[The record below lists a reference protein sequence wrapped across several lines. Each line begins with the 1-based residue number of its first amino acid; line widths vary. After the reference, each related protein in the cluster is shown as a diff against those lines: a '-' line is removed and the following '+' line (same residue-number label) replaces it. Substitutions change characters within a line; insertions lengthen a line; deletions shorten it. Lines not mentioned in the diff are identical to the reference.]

1 MAESEAARPGPS
13 GSVFALGA
21 VAPRVDEPESF
32 WIAPGA
38 IVLGNVRVLAGA
50 SIWFGAVIRA
60 DNEPMTIGE
69 GANIQDCCV
78 LHSDPGFPLSVGAEA
93 TIGHR
98 AILHGCSIGAGV
110 LIGMGAT
117 VMNGAVVGEN
127 SVLGAGAVV
136 PEGASIPPNSLAVG
150 LPARVIRELEEQHRV
165 AGRDAARRYRE
176 LAQRYRRELRPVESL
191 P

>member
-1 MAESEAARPGPS
+1 MAEGEFAGSGPS
-13 GSVFALGA
+13 GKLFAFGGH
-21 VAPRVDEPESF
+21 APRVDEPESF

-38 IVLGNVRVLAGA
+38 IMLGNVRVRAGA

-60 DNEPMTIGE
+60 DNEPMTIGG

-98 AILHGCSIGAGV
+98 AILHGCSIGAGA

-127 SVLGAGAVV
+127 SVVGAGAVV
-136 PEGASIPPNSLAVG
+136 PEGVSIPPNSLAVG
-150 LPARVIRELEEQHRV
+150 LPARVIRELEDEHRV
-165 AGRDAARRYRE
+165 AGRTAARHYRE
-176 LAQRYRRELRPVESL
+176 LAQRYRQELYSAVPL